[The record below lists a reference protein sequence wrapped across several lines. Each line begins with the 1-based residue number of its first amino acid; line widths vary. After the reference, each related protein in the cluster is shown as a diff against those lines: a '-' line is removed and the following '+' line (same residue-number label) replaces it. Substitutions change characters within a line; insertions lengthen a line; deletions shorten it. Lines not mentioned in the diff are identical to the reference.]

1 MIKKIEMNTHNL
13 VNECYINSGIE
24 SDNFRSQL
32 FNNLIWLTTKE
43 ASVYLRKSVN
53 ALHTLVSRGHVRAR
67 KFRNRLY
74 FNKKELSYLIETAEF
89 RGGY

>member
-1 MIKKIEMNTHNL
+1 MTNCEVSKLH
-13 VNECYINSGIE
+13 YILDQKEYDSRAE
-24 SDNFRSQL
+24 SNAALF

-43 ASVYLRKSVN
+43 ASIYLRKSVN
-53 ALHTLVSRGHVRAR
+53 ALHTLVSRGHIRAR

-74 FNKKELSYLIETAEF
+74 FNKKELAYLIETAEF

>member
-1 MIKKIEMNTHNL
+1 MNKKIEYIVTTHLYNL
-13 VNECYINSGIE
+13 DSGKE
-24 SDNFRSQL
+24 NPDLF

-53 ALHTLVSRGHVRAR
+53 ALHTLVSRGHIKAR

-74 FNKKELSYLIETAEF
+74 FNKKELAYLIETSQF

>member
-1 MIKKIEMNTHNL
+1 MDKKKDYNSTTHL
-13 VNECYINSGIE
+13 YSKDSEVNSSET
-24 SDNFRSQL
+24 L

-53 ALHTLVSRGHVRAR
+53 ALHTLVSRGHIKAR

-74 FNKKELSYLIETAEF
+74 FNKNELAYLIETSQF

>member
-1 MIKKIEMNTHNL
+1 MDKKNDYILTTHLYNNDSEKEKSEL
-13 VNECYINSGIE
+13 
-24 SDNFRSQL
+24 L

-53 ALHTLVSRGHVRAR
+53 ALHTLVSRGHIKAR

-74 FNKKELSYLIETAEF
+74 FSKKELAYLIETSQF

>member
-1 MIKKIEMNTHNL
+1 MSKKNNL
-13 VNECYINSGIE
+13 NDYISTTDLYNKDPEGE
-24 SDNFRSQL
+24 SSELL

-53 ALHTLVSRGHVRAR
+53 ALHTLVSRGHIKAR

-74 FNKKELSYLIETAEF
+74 FNKMELAYLIETSQF

>member
-1 MIKKIEMNTHNL
+1 MDKKKD
-13 VNECYINSGIE
+13 YILQPHLYSGD
-24 SDNFRSQL
+24 SDSDKSELL

-53 ALHTLVSRGHVRAR
+53 ALHTLVSRRHIRAR

-74 FNKKELSYLIETAEF
+74 FNKKEFSYLIETSQF
-89 RGGY
+89 RGGF

>member
-1 MIKKIEMNTHNL
+1 MDKKKDYNLTTHL
-13 VNECYINSGIE
+13 YNEDSEEKNSE
-24 SDNFRSQL
+24 LL

-53 ALHTLVSRGHVRAR
+53 ALHTLVSRGHIRAR

-74 FNKKELSYLIETAEF
+74 FSKKELSYLIETSQF
-89 RGGY
+89 RGGF

>member
-1 MIKKIEMNTHNL
+1 MDKKKDYLSATRLYNNTTDSN
-13 VNECYINSGIE
+13 G
-24 SDNFRSQL
+24 SDLF

-43 ASVYLRKSVN
+43 ASIYLRKSVN
-53 ALHTLVSRGHVRAR
+53 ALHTLVSRGHIRAR

-74 FNKKELSYLIETAEF
+74 FNKKELAYLIETAEF

>member
-1 MIKKIEMNTHNL
+1 MPKNNDYKKTTYLYNYSKSDDSSEM
-13 VNECYINSGIE
+13 
-24 SDNFRSQL
+24 F

-53 ALHTLVSRGHVRAR
+53 ALHILVSRGHIKAR

-74 FNKKELSYLIETAEF
+74 FNRKELAYLIETSQF
-89 RGGY
+89 CGGY

>member
-1 MIKKIEMNTHNL
+1 MDKKIDYNSATHLYNKL
-13 VNECYINSGIE
+13 SDSNE
-24 SDNFRSQL
+24 SDLL

-89 RGGY
+89 RGSY

>member
-1 MIKKIEMNTHNL
+1 MRKNKNLSDYIPTTHL
-13 VNECYINSGIE
+13 YNEEKVEEKSTL
-24 SDNFRSQL
+24 L

-53 ALHTLVSRGHVRAR
+53 ALHTLVSRGHIKAR

-74 FNKKELSYLIETAEF
+74 FNQKELAYLIETSQF

>member
-1 MIKKIEMNTHNL
+1 MDKKKDYISTTHLYNNTTGSNESEM
-13 VNECYINSGIE
+13 
-24 SDNFRSQL
+24 F

-43 ASVYLRKSVN
+43 ASIYLRKSVN
-53 ALHTLVSRGHVRAR
+53 ALHTLVSRGHIRAR

-74 FNKKELSYLIETAEF
+74 FNKKELAYLIETAEF

>member
-1 MIKKIEMNTHNL
+1 MDKKIDYNLATHL
-13 VNECYINSGIE
+13 YNEVSE
-24 SDNFRSQL
+24 TKKSELL

-53 ALHTLVSRGHVRAR
+53 ALHTLVSRGHIKAR

-74 FNKKELSYLIETAEF
+74 FSKKELAYLIETSQF

>member
-1 MIKKIEMNTHNL
+1 MDKKIDYNSATHLYNKSSDS
-13 VNECYINSGIE
+13 NE
-24 SDNFRSQL
+24 SDLL

-89 RGGY
+89 RGSY

>member
-1 MIKKIEMNTHNL
+1 MDKKID
-13 VNECYINSGIE
+13 YIQIPHLYNGNSE
-24 SDNFRSQL
+24 KEKSELL

-53 ALHTLVSRGHVRAR
+53 ALHTLVSRGHIKAR

-74 FNKKELSYLIETAEF
+74 FNKKELAYLIETSQF
-89 RGGY
+89 RGGF

>member
-1 MIKKIEMNTHNL
+1 MGNIKNEKTYNSTTHLYNKD
-13 VNECYINSGIE
+13 SGEE
-24 SDNFRSQL
+24 SSDLL

-53 ALHTLVSRGHVRAR
+53 ALHTLVSRGHIKAR

-74 FNKKELSYLIETAEF
+74 FNKKELAYLIETSQF

>member
-1 MIKKIEMNTHNL
+1 MDKKIDYNSATHLYNK
-13 VNECYINSGIE
+13 S
-24 SDNFRSQL
+24 SDSNVSDLL

-89 RGGY
+89 RGSY